1 MLAALFTKSTTPPSE
16 FRDMV
21 ICRDLYHCTPS
32 ELDAQDADRV
42 ELDWFLWQEELRIRA
57 MPGGS

>member
-1 MLAALFTKSTTPPSE
+1 MLAALFIKSEPPPPE
-16 FRDMV
+16 FRDLM

-32 ELDAQDADRV
+32 ELDAQDAERV
-42 ELDWFLWQEELRIRA
+42 DLDWFLWQEELRIQA